1 MTKNNYEILSNIEL
15 AEILLKNQAVYPI
28 VELNPEF
35 LPNALIQNFLQNLE
49 EFKILQKNIFNQ
61 IGKDRYLKVLTHYLR
76 SLFSQSNNSKN
87 NLINFPENN
96 LNKEFDFNYL
106 NYKILQNYSVEEL
119 ASAFKNYFKFNT
131 EFKDLDIFLNNFGKD
146 KTLNILNYANYQL
159 NQNDTKILFNF
170 IMNLPKNL
178 DLNNLKKNDLKLIS
192 NILYTKMPI
201 KYNIEYGKDD
211 NISIKE
217 KNQFFFNQELNEF
230 IKYQNTLFNA
240 ISNQHSW
247 DLIIDDLIEKHKFTK
262 ETNEKF
268 KLNNQPNDL
277 NSLDLNLISL
287 NILENKFLQDYNL
300 LKEFNTN
307 ILNLKPYDTKN
318 LYKIVIVGFKK
329 EFPNISNENIKNYL
343 PSLGINLEWLDKNTS
358 SNEFINITVPHNLN
372 YILHFKINTQNNLE
386 KPNIQNNSKIP
397 EI

>member
-35 LPNALIQNFLQNLE
+35 PPNALMQNFLQNLE

-76 SLFSQSNNSKN
+76 PLFSQSNNSKN
-87 NLINFPENN
+87 NLINFPDNN

-178 DLNNLKKNDLKLIS
+178 DLNNLKKNDLTLIS

-358 SNEFINITVPHNLN
+358 PNEFINITVPRNLN

>member
-15 AEILLKNQAVYPI
+15 AEILLKNQVVYPI

-35 LPNALIQNFLQNLE
+35 PPNALMQNFLQNLE

-76 SLFSQSNNSKN
+76 PLFSQSNNSKN

-178 DLNNLKKNDLKLIS
+178 DLNNLKKNDLELIS

-358 SNEFINITVPHNLN
+358 SNEFINITVPRNLN

>member
-35 LPNALIQNFLQNLE
+35 PPNALMQNFLQNLE

-76 SLFSQSNNSKN
+76 PLFSQSNNSKN
-87 NLINFPENN
+87 NLINFPDNN

-178 DLNNLKKNDLKLIS
+178 DLNNLKKNDLTLIS

-201 KYNIEYGKDD
+201 KYHIEYGKDD

-262 ETNEKF
+262 EINEKF

-358 SNEFINITVPHNLN
+358 SNEFINITVPRNLN

>member
-35 LPNALIQNFLQNLE
+35 PPNALMQNFLQNLE

-76 SLFSQSNNSKN
+76 PLFSQSNNSKN

-178 DLNNLKKNDLKLIS
+178 DLNNLKKNDLTLIS

-358 SNEFINITVPHNLN
+358 PNEFINITVPRNLN